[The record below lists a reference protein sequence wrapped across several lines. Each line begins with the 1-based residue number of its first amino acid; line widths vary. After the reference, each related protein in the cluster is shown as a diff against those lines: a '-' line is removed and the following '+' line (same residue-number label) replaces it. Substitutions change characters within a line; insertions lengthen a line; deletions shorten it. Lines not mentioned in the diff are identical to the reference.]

1 VKKNNILHIIYQYN
15 DNHSSIYL
23 TYLKALDTDQFYNVV
38 VVLQG
43 VRPNFLVDSKNITYI
58 FYEKAKIKGARFDL
72 IRKVIGVI
80 RSYEIDVIIS
90 HRYKAFYIAIF
101 ASVFSSVKKIYSVV
115 HRAGEFKNR
124 TRKTLANLLCRKNHT
139 IIGVSNA
146 VSNGLRKDLWR
157 LSPGNILTIHNSVNI
172 EEIENSLL
180 SRNEALDI
188 LGISKNNFIF
198 GTIGRLV
205 PVKGHIYLLEAFAL
219 IQDKYPEALLVII
232 GGGRLDVIRQLYAK
246 VDELG
251 LNRRVI
257 FTGKIENAAR
267 LLLSFDTF
275 VFSSLEEAFGL
286 VLLEA
291 MIAKL
296 PIISTNSGGIPEVLG
311 NGTEM
316 VMPGDPEALSVKMI
330 EYLTISR
337 EERLNRGNILYQR
350 AVTLFGN
357 QAFKQKLVSLIVG

>member
-1 VKKNNILHIIYQYN
+1 VKKINILHIIYKYN
-15 DNHSSIYL
+15 DNPSSVYL
-23 TYLKALDTDQFYNVV
+23 TYLKALDTGQFYNIV

-43 VRPNFLVDSKNITYI
+43 VKPNFLFDSENITYI

-72 IRKVIGVI
+72 IRKVIGLI
-80 RSYEIDVIIS
+80 RSCEIDVIIS
-90 HRYKAFYIAIF
+90 HRYKAFYVAMFVNIF
-101 ASVFSSVKKIYSVV
+101 CSVKKIYSVV
-115 HRAGEFKNR
+115 HRIGEFKSQ

-146 VSNGLRKDLWR
+146 VSNDLRKDLWR
-157 LSPGNILTIHNSVNI
+157 LSPGNILTIHNAINI
-172 EEIENSLL
+172 ADIENSLL
-180 SRNEALDI
+180 NRNEALDV

-205 PVKGHIYLLEAFAL
+205 PMKGHIYLLEAFAL
-219 IQDKYPEALLVII
+219 IQDKYREALLVII
-232 GGGRLDVIRQLYAK
+232 GGGRLNVIRQLYAK

-251 LNRRVI
+251 LNGRVVL
-257 FTGKIENAAR
+257 TGKIENAAR

-275 VFSSLEEAFGL
+275 VFSSLEEPFGL

-311 NGTEM
+311 NETEM
-316 VMPGDPEALSVKMI
+316 VMPGNPKVLAEKMI
-330 EYLTISR
+330 EYMTISR

-350 AVTLFGN
+350 AVTVFGN
-357 QAFKQKLVSLIVG
+357 QTFKQKLVSLIVD

>member
-1 VKKNNILHIIYQYN
+1 LKKINILHIIYKYN
-15 DNHSSIYL
+15 DNPSDINL

-43 VRPNFLVDSKNITYI
+43 GRPNFLVDSKNINYI
-58 FYEKAKIKGARFDL
+58 FYDKGKIKGTRFDL

-80 RSYEIDVIIS
+80 RLYEIDVIIS
-90 HRYKAFYIAIF
+90 HRYKALYVAMFVNIF
-101 ASVFSSVKKIYSVV
+101 CSVKKIYSVV
-115 HRAGEFKNR
+115 HRIGEFKSR
-124 TRKTLANLLCRKNHT
+124 TRRTLANLLCRKNHT

-146 VSNGLRKDLWR
+146 VSNDLRKNLWR
-157 LSPGNILTIHNSVNI
+157 LSPGNILTIHNALNI
-172 EEIENSLL
+172 ADIENSLL
-180 SRNEALDI
+180 NRNEALDV
-188 LGISKNNFIF
+188 LGISENNFIF

-232 GGGRLDVIRQLYAK
+232 GGGRLAGDLYAK

-251 LNRRVI
+251 LNGRVV

-275 VFSSLEEAFGL
+275 VLSSIEEGLAL

-311 NGTEM
+311 NETEM
-316 VMPGDPEALSVKMI
+316 VMPGDPKALSEKMI
-330 EYLTISR
+330 EHLTISR

-357 QAFKQKLVSLIVG
+357 QVLEQKLVSLIVG

>member
-1 VKKNNILHIIYQYN
+1 MKKINILHIIYDYN
-15 DNHSSIYL
+15 DNPSSIYL
-23 TYLKALDTDQFYNVV
+23 TYLKALDTGQFYNVV

-43 VRPNFLVDSKNITYI
+43 TKPNFLFDSKNITYI
-58 FYEKAKIKGARFDL
+58 FYEKAKIKGIRFSL
-72 IRKVIGVI
+72 IRKIIGVM

-101 ASVFSSVKKIYSVV
+101 ANVFSSVKKIYSVV
-115 HRAGEFKNR
+115 HRIGEFKSR
-124 TRKTLANLLCRKNHT
+124 RRKTIANLLCGKNHT

-146 VSNGLRKDLWR
+146 VSNDLRKDLWR
-157 LSPGNILTIHNSVNI
+157 LSPGNILTIHNAINI
-172 EEIENSLL
+172 ADIEISLL
-180 SRNEALDI
+180 NRNEALDV
-188 LGISKNNFIF
+188 LGIPENNFIF

-205 PVKGHIYLLEAFAL
+205 PVKGHIYLLEAFSL
-219 IQDKYPEALLVII
+219 IRDKYPEVLLVII
-232 GGGRLDVIRQLYAK
+232 GGGRLARDLYAK
-246 VDELG
+246 ADELG
-251 LNRRVI
+251 LNGRVV
-257 FTGKIENAAR
+257 FTGRIENAAR

-275 VFSSLEEAFGL
+275 VLSSLEEGLAL

-311 NGTEM
+311 NETEM
-316 VMPGDPEALSVKMI
+316 VMPGDPKAFAEKMT

-350 AVTLFGN
+350 AVTLFGH
-357 QAFKQKLVSLIVG
+357 QVFKQKLVSLIVD

>member
-1 VKKNNILHIIYQYN
+1 MGKINILHIIYKYN
-15 DNHSSIYL
+15 DNPSNIIL
-23 TYLKALDTDQFYNVV
+23 TYLKALNTGQFYNVV

-43 VRPNFLVDSKNITYI
+43 IRPKFLVDSKNITYI
-58 FYEKAKIKGARFDL
+58 FYEKAKIKGIRFDL

-90 HRYKAFYIAIF
+90 HRYKALSIAIF
-101 ASVFSSVKKIYSVV
+101 VNIFSSIKKIYSVV
-115 HRAGEFKNR
+115 HRIGEFKNLNRR
-124 TRKTLANLLCRKNHT
+124 TIANLLCRKNHT

-146 VSNGLRKDLWR
+146 VSNDLRKNLRR
-157 LSPGNILTIHNSVNI
+157 LSPGNILTIHNAVNI
-172 EEIENSLL
+172 ADIENSLL
-180 SRNEALDI
+180 NRNEALDV
-188 LGISKNNFIF
+188 LGVPKNNFIF
-198 GTIGRLV
+198 GTIGRLT
-205 PVKGHIYLLEAFAL
+205 PVKGHIYLIEAFAL

-232 GGGRLDVIRQLYAK
+232 GEGRIARDLYAK

-251 LNRRVI
+251 LNGRVI
-257 FTGKIENAAR
+257 FTGKIKNAAQ

-275 VFSSLEEAFGL
+275 VFSSLEESFGL

-296 PIISTNSGGIPEVLG
+296 PIISTNSGGISEVLG

-316 VMPGDPEALSVKMI
+316 VMPGDPKALSVKMI
-330 EYLTISR
+330 EHLTISQ

-350 AVTLFGN
+350 AVTLFGI
-357 QAFKQKLVSLIVG
+357 QVFRQKLTSLIAD

>member
-1 VKKNNILHIIYQYN
+1 MKKINILHIIYRYN
-15 DNHSSIYL
+15 DNPSDINL
-23 TYLKALDTDQFYNVV
+23 TYLKALDTSQFYNVV

-43 VRPNFLVDSKNITYI
+43 GRPDFLFDSKNITYI
-58 FYEKAKIKGARFDL
+58 FYDKGKIKGTRFDL
-72 IRKVIGVI
+72 IRKVIRVI

-101 ASVFSSVKKIYSVV
+101 VNIFSSIKKIYSVV
-115 HRAGEFKNR
+115 HRIGEFKKR

-146 VSNGLRKDLWR
+146 VSNDLRQNLWR
-157 LSPGNILTIHNSVNI
+157 LSPGNILTIHNAVNI
-172 EEIENSLL
+172 ADIENSLL
-180 SRNEALDI
+180 SRNEALDV
-188 LGISKNNFIF
+188 LGIPKNNFIF

-205 PVKGHIYLLEAFAL
+205 PLKGHLYLLQAFAL

-232 GGGRLDVIRQLYAK
+232 GGGRIARDLYAK
-246 VDELG
+246 ADELG
-251 LNRRVI
+251 LNGRVV
-257 FTGKIENAAR
+257 FTGKIENAAQ

-275 VFSSLEEAFGL
+275 IFSSLEEAFGL

-316 VMPGDPEALSVKMI
+316 IMPGDPEALSEKMI
-330 EYLTISR
+330 EYLTISQ
-337 EERLNRGNILYQR
+337 EERLNHGNILYQR

-357 QAFKQKLVSLIVG
+357 QSFKQKLVGLIAD

>member
-1 VKKNNILHIIYQYN
+1 MKKTNVLHIIYKYN
-15 DNHSSIYL
+15 DNLSDINL
-23 TYLKALDTDQFYNVV
+23 TYLKALDTNEFYNVV

-43 VRPNFLVDSKNITYI
+43 GRPNFLVDSKNINYI
-58 FYEKAKIKGARFDL
+58 FYDKGKIKGTRFDL

-90 HRYKAFYIAIF
+90 HRYKALYVAMFVNIF
-101 ASVFSSVKKIYSVV
+101 CSVKKIYSVV
-115 HRAGEFKNR
+115 HRMGEFKSR

-139 IIGVSNA
+139 IIGVSDA
-146 VSNGLRKDLWR
+146 VSNDLRKNLWR
-157 LSPGNILTIHNSVNI
+157 LSPGNILTIHNALNI
-172 EEIENSLL
+172 ADLENSLL
-180 SRNEALDI
+180 NRNEALDV
-188 LGISKNNFIF
+188 LGISENNFIF

-219 IQDKYPEALLVII
+219 IKDKYPEALLVII
-232 GGGRLDVIRQLYAK
+232 GGGRLARDLYAK
-246 VDELG
+246 ADELG
-251 LNRRVI
+251 LNGRVV
-257 FTGKIENAAR
+257 FTGRIENAAR

-275 VFSSLEEAFGL
+275 VLSSLEEGLAL

-311 NGTEM
+311 NETEM
-316 VMPGDPEALSVKMI
+316 VMPGDPKALSKKMI
-330 EYLTISR
+330 EHLTISR

-357 QAFKQKLVSLIVG
+357 QVLEQKLVSLIVG